1 MRRKISILT
10 AMFLAATVAAFVVAP
25 STAEQRAQ
33 VSGTPYVLP
42 AGFVVPLDSGRT
54 AMLTVALVFTAES
67 ERAWL
72 TAAEQARVHRL
83 VTAAVEA
90 AAARR
95 LVSAAGRRAL
105 ATRLRDRIRATGL
118 PVESVLIP
126 DFAVK

>member
-10 AMFLAATVAAFVVAP
+10 AMFLTATVAAFVVAP

-33 VSGTPYVLP
+33 VGGTPYVLP

-54 AMLTVALVFTAES
+54 AMLSVGVVFTAAS

-72 TAAEQARVHRL
+72 TGAEQARVHAL
-83 VTAAVEA
+83 VTDTVEPFP
-90 AAARR
+90 ARR
-95 LVSAAGRRAL
+95 LASAGGRRAL
-105 ATRLRDRIRATGL
+105 AARLRDRLRAAGL

-126 DFAVK
+126 DLAVK